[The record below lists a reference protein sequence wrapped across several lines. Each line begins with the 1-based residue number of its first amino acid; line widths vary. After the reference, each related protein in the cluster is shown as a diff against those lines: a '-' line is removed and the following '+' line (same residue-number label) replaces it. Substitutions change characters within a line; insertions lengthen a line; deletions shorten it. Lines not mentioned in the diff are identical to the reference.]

1 MDSWDEDLHEGE
13 RPKGFRDIPPKLMI
27 VRKEVIARIEK
38 VFREFGFDPIETP
51 AIEYWETL
59 AGKYGEEAE
68 NRLIWRFQDPLSGR
82 WYALRYDLTVPLARY
97 VKSHQDTPMPF
108 KRYHIA
114 PVWRHEE
121 PQKGRYREFY
131 QCDADIVGSQYPEA
145 DAEVALL
152 AIKALDSIGFSD
164 FVFKVNDRRL
174 LAGIFEEE
182 LGLENP
188 FPVYRAIDKLD
199 KVGED
204 GVRKELSKVVTDEA
218 TVDKIMSVVSLRGKP
233 SEALSELRTK
243 YGGNRKVSE
252 AINHLDEMFT
262 LITDDRVILDLSLVR
277 GLDYYTGPIFEAFL
291 EKPKIGAVA
300 GGGRYD
306 NLIGMFLKRDV
317 PATGVSLGLER
328 LIDAVIDL
336 GIIKADRETYTEAYV
351 IYMEPELL
359 GSAWR
364 VANTLRDAGI
374 PTRIDLIRGTTK
386 KQAKRARRLGV
397 RYIIYIG
404 KREIEKGFITVY
416 DTITGTRSEEKLEEF
431 ISKVGSEQGAR

>member
-1 MDSWDEDLHEGE
+1 MESWDEELYEGE
-13 RPKGFRDIPPKLMI
+13 RPKGFRDIPPRLMI
-27 VRKEVIARIEK
+27 VRKEVVSRIEK

-131 QCDADIVGSQYPEA
+131 QCDADIVGSPYPEA

-152 AIKALDSIGFSD
+152 AIKALDSIGFRD
-164 FVFKVNDRRL
+164 YVFKINDRRL

-188 FPVYRAIDKLD
+188 IPVYRAIDKLD
-199 KVGED
+199 KIGEE
-204 GVRKELSKVVTDEA
+204 GVRKELSKIIPSG
-218 TVDKIMSVVSLRGKP
+218 TVDKIMSVISLRGDP
-233 SEALSELRTK
+233 SEALGELRRK
-243 YGGNRKVSE
+243 YGKNRKVSE
-252 AINHLDEMFT
+252 ALGHLEETFT
-262 LITDDRVILDLSLVR
+262 LITDNRVILDLSLVR

-291 EKPKIGAVA
+291 EKPRIGAVA

-306 NLIGMFLKRDV
+306 NLIGIFLKKQV

-336 GIIKADRETYTEAYV
+336 GLIRADRETYTMAYV
-351 IYMEPELL
+351 IYMKPSLL
-359 GSAWR
+359 RNAWEI
-364 VANTLRDAGI
+364 ANTLREAGV
-374 PTRIDLIRGTTK
+374 PTRIDLIRGSTK

-397 RYIIYIG
+397 RYLVYVG
-404 KREIEKGFITVY
+404 EREVEKGFITVY
-416 DTITGTRSEEKLEEF
+416 DTVTGTRSEERLEEF
-431 ISKVGSEQGAR
+431 INKAGAR

>member
-1 MDSWDEDLHEGE
+1 MELWDRELYEGE
-13 RPKGFRDIPPKLMI
+13 RPKGFRDIPPRLMI
-27 VRKEVIARIEK
+27 VRKEVVSRIEK

-152 AIKALDSIGFSD
+152 AIKALDSIGFKD
-164 FVFKVNDRRL
+164 YTFKINDRRL

-188 FPVYRAIDKLD
+188 IPVYRAIDKLD
-199 KVGED
+199 KIGEE
-204 GVRKELSKVVTDEA
+204 GVIKELSRVVPDSG
-218 TVDKIMSVVSLRGKP
+218 TVDKIMSVISLRGNP
-233 SEALSELRTK
+233 SEALEELRKK
-243 YGGNRKVSE
+243 YGENKKVSE
-252 AINHLDEMFT
+252 ALNHLEEMFT
-262 LITDDRVILDLSLVR
+262 LITDNRVILDLSLVR

-291 EKPKIGAVA
+291 EKPRIGAVA

-306 NLIGMFLKRDV
+306 NLIGIFLKKQV

-336 GIIKADRETYTEAYV
+336 GLISADRETYTMAYV
-351 IYMEPELL
+351 IYMKPSLL
-359 GSAWR
+359 RDAWEI
-364 VANTLRDAGI
+364 ANTLREAGI
-374 PTRIDLIRGTTK
+374 PTRIDLIRGSTK

-397 RYIIYIG
+397 RYLVYVG
-404 KREIEKGFITVY
+404 EREVEKGFITVY
-416 DTITGTRSEEKLEEF
+416 DTVTGTRSEERLEEF
-431 ISKVGSEQGAR
+431 IDKAGAR